1 MYIEARYTPPP
12 TPFDP
17 DTLRDET
24 DFIICADGSY
34 TSASSVDHPKMG
46 RGITVSR
53 GHTGDEYAS
62 GSGPLIHADLVEL
75 NGATADINNVRAE
88 LVAVLEAV
96 SWACDHAD
104 TFPTPLLTSS
114 LLLTV
119 TVL

>member
-1 MYIEARYTPPP
+1 MARDTIPP

-17 DTLRDET
+17 ATLQGET
-24 DFIICADGSY
+24 DFIICTDGSY
-34 TSASSVDHPKMG
+34 TAATSTDPPKVG
-46 RGITVSR
+46 WGFTVSR
-53 GHTGDEYAS
+53 GHSGDEYALD
-62 GSGPLIHADLVEL
+62 SGPLTHADLVEL
-75 NGATADINNVRAE
+75 NRATAGINNVRAE

-104 TFPTPLLTSS
+104 TIPIPPLLTSY

>member
-1 MYIEARYTPPP
+1 MARDTPPP
-12 TPFDP
+12 DPFDP
-17 DTLRDET
+17 DTLREET
-24 DFIICADGSY
+24 DFIICTDVSY
-34 TSASSVDHPKMG
+34 TTATSTEPPKAG
-46 RGITVSR
+46 WGFTVSR

-104 TFPTPLLTSS
+104 NFTTHPY
-114 LLLTV
+114 
-119 TVL
+119 

>member
-1 MYIEARYTPPP
+1 M
-12 TPFDP
+12 
-17 DTLRDET
+17 
-24 DFIICADGSY
+24 
-34 TSASSVDHPKMG
+34 
-46 RGITVSR
+46 
-53 GHTGDEYAS
+53 
-62 GSGPLIHADLVEL
+62 EL

-104 TFPTPLLTSS
+104 TFPTPHPPLLTSS